1 MFADITSANVVG
13 YKAEALREGFI
24 MVTPSFVNIA
34 DAKAG
39 IDLLGLIPG
48 GEYGSDDITVQTLN
62 FDGTTDKMYTFGK
75 DRRGNWFWSD
85 VDTGDKI
92 EEGDVSF
99 ATGTG
104 LWVGGVDSTTLTTAG
119 AVSTDDT
126 VVTLREGFIA
136 SGNMTPVAIDLL
148 DLIPGGE
155 YGSDDITVQTL
166 NFDGTTDKMY
176 TFGKDRRG
184 NWFWSDVDT
193 GDKIEEGDVVI
204 NPGQGLWIG
213 GVDGAT
219 LTIPGPTL

>member
-24 MVTPSFVNIA
+24 MVTPSFVDVA

-39 IDLLGLIPG
+39 
-48 GEYGSDDITVQTLN
+48 
-62 FDGTTDKMYTFGK
+62 
-75 DRRGNWFWSD
+75 
-85 VDTGDKI
+85 
-92 EEGDVSF
+92 
-99 ATGTG
+99 
-104 LWVGGVDSTTLTTAG
+104 
-119 AVSTDDT
+119 
-126 VVTLREGFIA
+126 
-136 SGNMTPVAIDLL
+136 IDLL